1 MGQGKAWYVLEG
13 SPDRNMPSRV
23 LWGKARDIL
32 EGTPD
37 KDTGDDILEGTPDTD
52 TGDDLLEGTWGRGR
66 DVATVRF

>member
-1 MGQGKAWYVLEG
+1 
-13 SPDRNMPSRV
+13 MPSRV